1 MITVRKKDE
10 SEQTVKDNGN
20 RENIITKMPTKTE
33 LSQKDKKRIAI
44 VVNSIPIGYII
55 CIVFGIGSMWMQIS
69 VWLLALCLS
78 CLIGM
83 MMPVRTFYDIGKKSF
98 LISVAYIIV
107 RIFMAVLLGICGH

>member
-10 SEQTVKDNGN
+10 LEQAVKDNGN
-20 RENIITKMPTKTE
+20 RENIITKKPTKTE

-44 VVNSIPIGYII
+44 IVNSVPIGYIV
-55 CIVFGIGSMWMQIS
+55 CIVLGIGSMWMQMS
-69 VWLLALCLS
+69 VYLLALCLS

-83 MMPVRTFYDIGKKSF
+83 KMPVRTFYNIGKKSF

-107 RIFMAVLLGICGH
+107 RIFIAGISGICGH

>member
-10 SEQTVKDNGN
+10 LEQAV
-20 RENIITKMPTKTE
+20 
-33 LSQKDKKRIAI
+33 KDKKRIAI

-55 CIVFGIGSMWMQIS
+55 CIVFGIGSMWMQMS
-69 VWLLALCLS
+69 VYLLALCLS

-83 MMPVRTFYDIGKKSF
+83 MMPVRTFYNIGKKSF

-107 RIFMAVLLGICGH
+107 RIFMAVLLPICGH